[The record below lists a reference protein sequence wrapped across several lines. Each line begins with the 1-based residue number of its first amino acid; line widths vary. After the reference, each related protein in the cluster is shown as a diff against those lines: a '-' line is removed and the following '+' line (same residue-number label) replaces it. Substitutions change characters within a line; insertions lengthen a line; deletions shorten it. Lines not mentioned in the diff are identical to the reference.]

1 MTDSVTYFL
10 TSNRSP
16 DTLEWIVVTVNNT
29 LFELDDGIIGNLNA
43 RRAYLSTT
51 ACNVTIFDSEFLLD
65 FWYSIFCIE
74 RLLQKENGALKREI
88 IDLKTQNKDQL
99 LLLEEKQAEFDSLK
113 IASSMLGSNEDKR
126 ASKLKINALI
136 KEINDCI
143 ASLSD

>member
-1 MTDSVTYFL
+1 MSKIETIVQ
-10 TSNRSP
+10 
-16 DTLEWIVVTVNNT
+16 TLEQNT
-29 LFELDDGIIGNLNA
+29 NQIIDQIG
-43 RRAYLSTT
+43 
-51 ACNVTIFDSEFLLD
+51 LLK
-65 FWYSIFCIE
+65 
-74 RLLQKENGALKREI
+74 KENGALKREI

>member
-1 MTDSVTYFL
+1 MSKIETIVQ
-10 TSNRSP
+10 
-16 DTLEWIVVTVNNT
+16 TLEQNANQ
-29 LFELDDGIIGNLNA
+29 IIDQIG
-43 RRAYLSTT
+43 
-51 ACNVTIFDSEFLLD
+51 LLK
-65 FWYSIFCIE
+65 
-74 RLLQKENGALKREI
+74 KENGALKREI

>member
-1 MTDSVTYFL
+1 MSKIETIVQ
-10 TSNRSP
+10 
-16 DTLEWIVVTVNNT
+16 TLEQNT
-29 LFELDDGIIGNLNA
+29 NQII
-43 RRAYLSTT
+43 
-51 ACNVTIFDSEFLLD
+51 DQ
-65 FWYSIFCIE
+65 IE
-74 RLLQKENGALKREI
+74 LLQKENGALKREI

>member
-1 MTDSVTYFL
+1 MSKIETIVQ
-10 TSNRSP
+10 
-16 DTLEWIVVTVNNT
+16 TLEQNT
-29 LFELDDGIIGNLNA
+29 NQIIDQIG
-43 RRAYLSTT
+43 
-51 ACNVTIFDSEFLLD
+51 
-65 FWYSIFCIE
+65 
-74 RLLQKENGALKREI
+74 LLQKENGALKREI

-99 LLLEEKQAEFDSLK
+99 LLLEEKQAEFSSLK

>member
-1 MTDSVTYFL
+1 MSKIETIVQ
-10 TSNRSP
+10 
-16 DTLEWIVVTVNNT
+16 TLEQNT
-29 LFELDDGIIGNLNA
+29 NQIIDKIG
-43 RRAYLSTT
+43 
-51 ACNVTIFDSEFLLD
+51 
-65 FWYSIFCIE
+65 
-74 RLLQKENGALKREI
+74 LLQKENGALKREI

>member
-1 MTDSVTYFL
+1 MSKIETIVK
-10 TSNRSP
+10 
-16 DTLEWIVVTVNNT
+16 TLEQNT
-29 LFELDDGIIGNLNA
+29 NQIIDQIG
-43 RRAYLSTT
+43 
-51 ACNVTIFDSEFLLD
+51 
-65 FWYSIFCIE
+65 
-74 RLLQKENGALKREI
+74 LLQKENGALKREI

>member
-1 MTDSVTYFL
+1 MSKIETIVQ
-10 TSNRSP
+10 
-16 DTLEWIVVTVNNT
+16 TLEQNT
-29 LFELDDGIIGNLNA
+29 NQIIDQIG
-43 RRAYLSTT
+43 
-51 ACNVTIFDSEFLLD
+51 
-65 FWYSIFCIE
+65 
-74 RLLQKENGALKREI
+74 LLQKENGALKREI

-99 LLLEEKQAEFDSLK
+99 LLLEEKQADFDSLK